1 MEALIIVLLT
11 TLVYGVQMYVM
22 FLKKRRIVNILPVE
36 AGSTANTNHNFMKK
50 VPIRVENMQ
59 MNPSYEYFKVV
70 NDCMKMRKISSGD
83 IIGVQPLNEHYTI
96 KDIKSG
102 DILLIYLDDNRF
114 HGHKIR
120 VMKNVEG
127 DAFNTYYF
135 KDNVEHK
142 SSEPHAFST
151 IRGVV
156 KEVYHPFNSAI

>member
-11 TLVYGVQMYVM
+11 TLVYGVQMYVI
-22 FLKKRRIVNILPVE
+22 FLKKRRIVEILPVE
-36 AGSTANTNHNFMKK
+36 AGPTANTNHDFMKK
-50 VPIRVENMQ
+50 VPIRMENIE

-70 NDCMKMRKISSGD
+70 NDCMKKRNISSGD

-120 VMKNVEG
+120 VMKNVV
-127 DAFNTYYF
+127 DNAFNTCYY
-135 KDNVEHK
+135 KDNVEQQ
-142 SSEPHAFST
+142 SSEPHMFKT

-156 KEVYHPFNSAI
+156 KEVYHPLKAAV